1 MRNQHKSAPFVA
13 ALTLSSVLAMIALT
27 MLVTLSCACGGK
39 KGSAAGGAGGAGA
52 TKTKRAAG
60 PRVVVAIRPTSTR
73 WPRSLALHGTLDA
86 SETVQIAARVDGP
99 IADVRVDLGDRVER
113 NQVLA
118 RIVATDFAAR
128 NVQSGA
134 DLEQARADLARLER
148 LGSAQLATAQAIE
161 QARTRVA
168 VAQAQ
173 RALSGRQVTDT
184 TVRAPFRGAISKRYI
199 SRGAYARVGGP
210 LFDLVAVEDLRL
222 ALEVP
227 ERYAAEVGIGDLVR
241 VRPDGSAAQ
250 EAVESPIVRVSPV
263 IDPARRTFRVEASVS
278 AERGLRPGM
287 FVIASIALGEPLEAV
302 RVPRSAVF
310 TVLGEDRVVRVVHGK
325 AEPVKVELIGEDGG
339 DSIVQGVTS
348 RDLVVTRS
356 GASLAPG
363 TAVRIEDS
371 GPPRA
376 SQAVPAPAGA
386 VPSDG

>member
-1 MRNQHKSAPFVA
+1 MRKRPESARVLGAVA
-13 ALTLSSVLAMIALT
+13 
-27 MLVTLSCACGGK
+27 LSCALAL
-39 KGSAAGGAGGAGA
+39 GSATTLLGACKGAAGGAGGGGGAGGAGA
-52 TKTKRAAG
+52 TKTKRASG
-60 PRVVVAIRPTSTR
+60 PRLVLALHPTATR
-73 WPRSLALHGTLDA
+73 WPRTLTLHGTLDA

-99 IADVRVDLGDRVER
+99 IADVRVDLGDRVTQ

-148 LGSAQLATAQAIE
+148 LGASQLATASAIE

-173 RALSGRQVTDT
+173 RALSGRQVADT
-184 TVRAPFRGAISKRYI
+184 TVRAPFRGAISRRYV
-199 SRGAYARVGGP
+199 SRGAFARIGTP
-210 LFDLVAVEDLRL
+210 LFDLVAVDDLRL

-227 ERYAAEVGIGDLVR
+227 ERYAPEVGLGELVR

-250 EAVESPIVRVSPV
+250 ETVESPIVRVSPV
-263 IDPARRTFRVEASVS
+263 IDAARRTFRVEASVS
-278 AERGLRPGM
+278 SEHGLRPGM

-310 TVLGEDRVVRVVHGK
+310 AVLGEDRVVRVVDGK
-325 AEPVKVELIGEDGG
+325 AEPLTVELIGEDGS
-339 DSIVQGVTS
+339 DSIVQGLTAA
-348 RDLVVTRS
+348 DLIITRS

-363 TAVRIEDS
+363 TLVRVDAAS
-371 GPPRA
+371 PARA
-376 SQAVPAPAGA
+376 AQPAPT
-386 VPSDG
+386 PSDG